1 MRLSLRLASLITDG
15 VVEATASVVISD
27 HSREKKNPLD
37 FLNKST
43 ISVSKS
49 RTKTIFSCKICHF
62 ESKYKTI
69 CVSHIE
75 TCLQNQIRREEVL
88 ENGNEQVSADE
99 DDAGDAVNE
108 EDARNLDEEDLFF
121 NYKNGEFFID
131 SIFATMTIFEKF
143 GDGVGCLIVSKIL
156 LPIFHGLNHNNYTS
170 SIHRFVT
177 RILCEA
183 NPREGL
189 KLVHERFSNRV
200 GKPGKNVFRDRRME
214 FRIGITKKL
223 IENLGPNFSD
233 SSVKQVNHCVDVKEN
248 LFIKTRLSHGV
259 NIRSGRH
266 VPRSDDNDFKTLIN
280 NLTET
285 KAHLK
290 IEGRKFGDFEIPENL
305 MDDKRFDEA
314 KFYRWITMKNKEANE
329 IIEAKRLL

>member
-1 MRLSLRLASLITDG
+1 LKDLLPFFQDSSSSAETSSLLQDHPLQNGRVGTKESSSPPLIPEKKKLHLASLITDG

-27 HSREKKNPLD
+27 QSREQKNPPD
-37 FLNKST
+37 FSNQST

-75 TCLQNQIRREEVL
+75 TCLRKEEVL

-99 DDAGDAVNE
+99 DDAGDLVNE
-108 EDARNLDEEDLFF
+108 EDARNLDDEDLFF

-189 KLVHERFSNRV
+189 KLVHERFSN
-200 GKPGKNVFRDRRME
+200 
-214 FRIGITKKL
+214 
-223 IENLGPNFSD
+223 
-233 SSVKQVNHCVDVKEN
+233 
-248 LFIKTRLSHGV
+248 
-259 NIRSGRH
+259 
-266 VPRSDDNDFKTLIN
+266 
-280 NLTET
+280 
-285 KAHLK
+285 
-290 IEGRKFGDFEIPENL
+290 
-305 MDDKRFDEA
+305 
-314 KFYRWITMKNKEANE
+314 
-329 IIEAKRLL
+329 